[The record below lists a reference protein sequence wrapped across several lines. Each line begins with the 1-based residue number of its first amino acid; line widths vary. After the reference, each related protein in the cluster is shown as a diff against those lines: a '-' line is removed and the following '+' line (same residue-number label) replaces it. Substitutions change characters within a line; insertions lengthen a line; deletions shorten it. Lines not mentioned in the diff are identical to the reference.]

1 MLDPLSTA
9 GIEMV
14 EYVKLFLDHLVP
26 ARVGIVLLP
35 DPENKPAV
43 AICQGFAFLV
53 ANLSPREGL
62 RWLMKVCSVLWC
74 AFACLLF
81 SYFSGSAVILVTG

>member
-43 AICQGFAFLV
+43 AVCQGFAFLV

-62 RWLMKVCSVLWC
+62 RWLMKV
-74 AFACLLF
+74 
-81 SYFSGSAVILVTG
+81 